1 MTRHSPAVMPADFTQ
16 VAINMSQP
24 QAAAHYGLSVWQV
37 IRMMRQMTPEWR
49 DEYRKGWRVR
59 TAKSATRNLNR
70 YRAQFAANKAPGD
83 KRKGPGPQT
92 RPMPE
97 GFYEFILHNSQDAAC
112 KEYRTSEKTVQR
124 WKALLDPEQRKA
136 VTAGIKERHAERM
149 SRLHSGR
156 NRFNSAKPKSDK
168 TPAKKPRGRGF
179 GFNKL
184 PDVAPLTGSI
194 VAMAAQHLRIVERHV
209 APICAATVVLGKAG
223 DGFYKYGCKL
233 VPEAFIVERAK
244 ATGWAGA

>member
-1 MTRHSPAVMPADFTQ
+1 MTRQSPAVMPADFAQ

-59 TAKSATRNLNR
+59 SSESATRNLNR

-124 WKALLDPEQRKA
+124 WKRLLDPEQRKA
-136 VTAGIKERHAERM
+136 VTAGIQKRR
-149 SRLHSGR
+149 
-156 NRFNSAKPKSDK
+156 AKPKSDK

-184 PDVAPLTGSI
+184 PDVAPLTGST

-209 APICAATVVLGKAG
+209 RPICSATVVLGKAG
-223 DGFYKYGCKL
+223 DGFYKYGTKL
-233 VPEAFIVERAK
+233 VPEAFILERAK
-244 ATGWAGA
+244 AMGWAS